1 MPGSGLV
8 PLKIFMSGAAFAVSA
23 AGAEK
28 ILRSLPCHEDYTA
41 VHYGEY
47 EYPRRFEP
55 LPPDHPANARRKPS
69 MMPSCSAAIDWHLSV
84 MVRRLAVSCRRLLSV
99 LIWSPDRLWMC
110 LAGGF

>member
-84 MVRRLAVSCRRLLSV
+84 MVRRPTAC
-99 LIWSPDRLWMC
+99 DG
-110 LAGGF
+110 LAGGS